1 MHHSVEES
9 PEQDVSEKTSDKA
22 PGEEQPPRFEAFV
35 PPPSG
40 LENEQQREEERG
52 EEIKNEAI
60 QSSQPEDA
68 SCRSG
73 QGGYRGAAV
82 VQHSGVSPHSYLTD
96 ELWSLTLGYHS
107 CHLGSG
113 QLSREGTPE
122 INAGTRRLLT
132 ARLQKHNL
140 YE

>member
-9 PEQDVSEKTSDKA
+9 PEQDVSEKTSDEA
-22 PGEEQPPRFEAFV
+22 PGEEQPSRFKAFV

-40 LENEQQREEERG
+40 LENEQQGEEESR

-60 QSSQPEDA
+60 ESSQPQDA
-68 SCRSG
+68 SCCSG
-73 QGGYRGAAV
+73 QSGHRGAAV
-82 VQHSGVSPHSYLTD
+82 VQHGGVSPHSHFTD
-96 ELWSLTLGYHS
+96 ELWSLTLGYKC

-113 QLSREGTPE
+113 QLSQDDSPE
-122 INAGTRRLLT
+122 INAGTRWLLT

-140 YE
+140 